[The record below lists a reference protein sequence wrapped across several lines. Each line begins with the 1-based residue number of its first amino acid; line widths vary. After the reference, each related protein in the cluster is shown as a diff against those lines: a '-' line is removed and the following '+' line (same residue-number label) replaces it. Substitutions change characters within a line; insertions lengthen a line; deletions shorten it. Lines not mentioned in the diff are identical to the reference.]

1 MDAGRRHK
9 DAARTR
15 LLARR
20 GGGPASDDQLVD
32 EALNIA
38 AADLSAA
45 VDDSAVNRFVEN
57 EMATMRAERRSH
69 NVSARQ
75 R

>member
-1 MDAGRRHK
+1 MDAGRRQK

-20 GGGPASDDQLVD
+20 GGGPASDDQLID
-32 EALNIA
+32 EALNIP

-45 VDDSAVNRFVEN
+45 VDDSAVNRFVEE
-57 EMATMRAERRSH
+57 EMATMRAERRSRH
-69 NVSARQ
+69 NARA

>member
-1 MDAGRRHK
+1 MDAGRRQK

-32 EALNIA
+32 EALNIP

-45 VDDSAVNRFVEN
+45 VDDSAVNRFVED

-69 NVSARQ
+69 HNVSTR
-75 R
+75 

>member
-1 MDAGRRHK
+1 MDAGRRQK

-20 GGGPASDDQLVD
+20 GGVPASDDQLVD
-32 EALNIA
+32 EALNIP

-45 VDDSAVNRFVEN
+45 VDDSAVNRFVED
-57 EMATMRAERRSH
+57 EMATMRVARRSH
-69 NVSARQ
+69 HNVSTR
-75 R
+75 

>member
-1 MDAGRRHK
+1 M
-9 DAARTR
+9 R

-20 GGGPASDDQLVD
+20 GGGSASDDQLLD
-32 EALNIA
+32 EALNIP

-45 VDDSAVNRFVEN
+45 VDDSAVNRFVED

-69 NVSARQ
+69 HDVSAR
-75 R
+75 